1 MGAEQRATPRPLF
14 LAADIHRKCLPPLG
28 AITGREHMQQTTC
41 ANVSLLDHLVGA
53 REQGS
58 RNFEAERFG
67 GLEVDDELKLG
78 R

>member
-1 MGAEQRATPRPLF
+1 
-14 LAADIHRKCLPPLG
+14 
-28 AITGREHMQQTTC
+28 MQQTMC
-41 ANVSLLDHLVGA
+41 ANVSLFDHIVGA